1 MRTPPTGSPATGSG
15 RSPAKAIATLLATLL
30 ATLMATLMALS
41 LMSPASAG
49 ARLQE
54 CVLVEIPEG
63 ATYVPAKR
71 VGLGA
76 GSILLTGPLT
86 TSSPLYLDC

>member
-15 RSPAKAIATLLATLL
+15 RSPAKAVATLL

-63 ATYVPAKR
+63 ATYVPATR

>member
-1 MRTPPTGSPATGSG
+1 MRTPPTSSPATGSG
-15 RSPAKAIATLLATLL
+15 RSPAKAVATLL

>member
-15 RSPAKAIATLLATLL
+15 RSPAKAVATLL

>member
-1 MRTPPTGSPATGSG
+1 MRTPPTSSPATGSG
-15 RSPAKAIATLLATLL
+15 RSPAKAIATLLATL
-30 ATLMATLMALS
+30 MALS
-41 LMSPASAG
+41 LLSPASAG